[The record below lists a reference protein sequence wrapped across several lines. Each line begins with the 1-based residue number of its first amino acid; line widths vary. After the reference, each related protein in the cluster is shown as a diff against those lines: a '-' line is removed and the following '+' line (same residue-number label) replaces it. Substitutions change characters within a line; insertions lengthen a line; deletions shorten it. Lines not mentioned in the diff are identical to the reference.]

1 MRERLIAL
9 TLASCLAFAAVLPS
23 GAEAAAKK
31 KKPKAKPAATAPA
44 APAGAKAAQPDDAKA
59 VPAAPVATPAASAPV
74 PAADS
79 ADPAAV
85 AKAVQGF
92 YERTSAFQARFVQVV
107 KKKGLSKG
115 IQREGVV
122 YLTKGDA
129 ATPGK
134 MRWDYPTEEI
144 FYFSDGE
151 ILWSYER
158 KERLAVRVPV
168 KNSQVA
174 QATTWLTGQGN
185 LSANF
190 TLSLAPSSVTDT
202 WALRLVPKQGTQTMR
217 SLTLVVD
224 KKTAAVRATVLED
237 PLGDSTTLQWLDPKY
252 DAIDD
257 KVFAWSPPP
266 GVTIKNL

>member
-9 TLASCLAFAAVLPS
+9 TLASCLALAALLPS

-44 APAGAKAAQPDDAKA
+44 SPTGAKAAQPAEAKVEPA
-59 VPAAPVATPAASAPV
+59 VPAVAPPAV

-79 ADPAAV
+79 VDPAAV

-115 IQREGVV
+115 LQREGVV

-129 ATPGK
+129 AKPGK

-151 ILWSYER
+151 VLWSYER

-185 LSANF
+185 LAENF
-190 TLSLAPSSVTDT
+190 TLTLVPSSVADT
-202 WALRLVPKQGTQTMR
+202 WALKLVPKQGTQTMR